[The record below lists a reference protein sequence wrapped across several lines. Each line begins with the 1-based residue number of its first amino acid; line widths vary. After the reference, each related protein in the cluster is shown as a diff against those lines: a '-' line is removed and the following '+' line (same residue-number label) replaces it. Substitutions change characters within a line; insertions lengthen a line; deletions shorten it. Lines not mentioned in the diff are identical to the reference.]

1 MISKRGDSWRARY
14 YGPDGRERSKSF
26 RRKSDA
32 ERWLTQQQNNMIKG
46 DWIDPARGRIS
57 FGDYVPQWSATR
69 TTRKPKTRYQQDS
82 VLKLHVM
89 PTWESV
95 RLDRIAFEGLT
106 EWVAKLSA
114 DGVGWSSIRQAV
126 RVMSAILEH
135 AVRTGRIRSNPA
147 KGLELPRP
155 RRRDHVF
162 LTHAELAALAAAS
175 GVYRVLILLL
185 GYTGLRWG
193 EATALRVCD
202 IDLVRRRIDVRRA
215 FSDVGGTLVLGTPKS
230 HHARTVPIPRFLALL
245 LAALIMGKQPDDL
258 VFTTPSGAPLRLSN
272 WRRSVFLP
280 ACQLVGISKRF
291 RIHDLRHTAAA
302 LMIQAGYPPKMLQ
315 EILGHAS
322 ITTTLD
328 LYGHLYP
335 GDMDRYADR
344 LGDAATG
351 AVADEDAAK
360 MRPEDEKDDPEES

>member
-1 MISKRGDSWRARY
+1 
-14 YGPDGRERSKSF
+14 
-26 RRKSDA
+26 
-32 ERWLTQQQNNMIKG
+32 
-46 DWIDPARGRIS
+46 
-57 FGDYVPQWSATR
+57 
-69 TTRKPKTRYQQDS
+69 
-82 VLKLHVM
+82 M
-89 PTWESV
+89 PTWESF
-95 RLDRIAFEGLT
+95 RLDRITYEGLT
-106 EWVAKLSA
+106 EWVAKLTA
-114 DGVGWSSIRQAV
+114 NGVGWSSIRQAV

-162 LTHAELAALAAAS
+162 LTHAELAALATAC
-175 GVYRVLILLL
+175 GMYRVLVLLL

-230 HHARTVPIPRFLALL
+230 HHMRTVPIPRFLVPL
-245 LAALIMGKQPDDL
+245 LAVLIESKQPDDI
-258 VFTTPSGAPLRLSN
+258 VFTTPSGAPLRLTN

-280 ACQLVGISKRF
+280 ACRLVGISPRF

-302 LMIQAGYPPKMLQ
+302 LMIAAGYPPKMLQ
-315 EILGHAS
+315 DILGHAS

-344 LGDAATG
+344 LGDAA
-351 AVADEDAAK
+351 AEAWPDEDKAK
-360 MRPEDEKDDPEES
+360 TRPENEEDDPEES

>member
-1 MISKRGDSWRARY
+1 MSISKRGDSWRARY
-14 YGPDGRERSKSF
+14 YGPDGRQRNKSF
-26 RRKSDA
+26 KRKSDA
-32 ERWLTQQQNNMIKG
+32 ERWLNQQRNDVIKG
-46 DWIDPARGRIS
+46 NWIDPARGRIV
-57 FGDYVPQWSATR
+57 FGDFLPQWEATR
-69 TTRKPKTRYQQDS
+69 TTRKPKTRHQQDS
-82 VLKLHVM
+82 VRKLHVM

-95 RLDRIAFEGLT
+95 PLDRITFEGLT
-106 EWVAKLSA
+106 EWVAKLTA
-114 DGVGWSSIRQAV
+114 NGVGWSSIRQAV
-126 RVMSAILEH
+126 RLMSSILEH

-147 KGLELPRP
+147 KGLELPRAV
-155 RRRDHVF
+155 RRDHVF
-162 LTHAELAALAAAS
+162 LTHAELAALAAAA
-175 GVYRVLILLL
+175 GVYRVLIFVL

-215 FSDVGGTLVLGTPKS
+215 FSDVGGELILGTPKS
-230 HHARTVPIPRFLALL
+230 HHGRSAPIPRFLAAM
-245 LAALIMGKQPDDL
+245 LAVLIEDNQSDDL

-280 ACQLVGISKRF
+280 ACQLIGISKRF

-335 GDMDRYADR
+335 GDMDKYTDR
-344 LGDAATG
+344 LDDAATE
-351 AVADEDAAK
+351 VTADGKAK
-360 MRPEDEKDDPEES
+360 IRPDDEQDNPDES